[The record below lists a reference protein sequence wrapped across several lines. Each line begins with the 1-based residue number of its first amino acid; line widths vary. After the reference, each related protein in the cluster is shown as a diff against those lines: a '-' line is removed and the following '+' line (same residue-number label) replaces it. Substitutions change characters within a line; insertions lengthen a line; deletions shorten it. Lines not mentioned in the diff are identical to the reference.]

1 MTDRRRLLSFG
12 LSGASALALAG
23 CFRPLY
29 GSAELTG
36 LNTAE
41 ALADIDVKVEG
52 ERLAHYL
59 KNEIE
64 YQLTGGNVT
73 PGAKRFVL
81 EVKASERLEAV
92 AIDRAGTA
100 DAATLL
106 VEANYTLKEAGKP
119 DTVTSGIARS
129 SASYERSSQRFAT
142 VRAARDAQIR
152 NAKLIAEQIKTRLA
166 IALQERARRG

>member
-1 MTDRRRLLSFG
+1 MTDRRRFLSLG
-12 LSGASALALAG
+12 VTGASALALGG

-36 LNTAE
+36 LDTAG
-41 ALADIDVKVEG
+41 ALADTQVQVAGD
-52 ERLAHYL
+52 RLAHYL

-64 YQLTGGNVT
+64 FQLTGGTVT
-73 PGAKRFVL
+73 PGKKRFFL
-81 EVKASERLEAV
+81 EVVATERLETIV
-92 AIDRAGTA
+92 IDRTGVS

-106 VEANYTLKEAGKP
+106 VEANYTLKESGKP
-119 DTVTSGIARS
+119 DVLTTGVARS

-166 IALQERARRG
+166 IALQERAKRS